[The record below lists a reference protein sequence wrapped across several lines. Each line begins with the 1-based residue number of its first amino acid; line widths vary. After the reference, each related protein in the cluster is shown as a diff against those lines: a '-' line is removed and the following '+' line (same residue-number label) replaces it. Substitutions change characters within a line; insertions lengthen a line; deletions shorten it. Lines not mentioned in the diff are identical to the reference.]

1 MKLVATESAC
11 ALRGLGRLEVTMGCL
26 FWFVLV
32 FLLAVP
38 FIEGLLKQEV
48 IEGSSLSREQLKSE
62 AYAVFIL
69 LGVIAIWRLLNAWLY
84 GDVYVALVWA
94 LWVIFGLI
102 LMVPRLRLVFGRD
115 RRGDRFYVMGHATV
129 VLRVWAYAFVVSMVI
144 AACLGDKF

>member
-1 MKLVATESAC
+1 MKLEATESAC

-62 AYAVFIL
+62 AYVVFIL

-84 GDVYVALVWA
+84 GNEYVALAWA
-94 LWVIFGLI
+94 FWVIFGLI
-102 LMVPRLRLVFGRD
+102 LMVPRLRLVLGRD
-115 RRGDRFYVMGHATV
+115 RRGDRFYVMEHGTV